1 MGKNTL
7 TNIGTYDE
15 IPRGRKVVKHTP
27 LKGIPQVVN
36 QAEYPKHSYPS
47 RVMDADG
54 MPATHCAQ
62 TVFCEA

>member
-36 QAEYPKHSYPS
+36 QAEYPKPHIHQ
-47 RVMDADG
+47 G
-54 MPATHCAQ
+54 
-62 TVFCEA
+62 